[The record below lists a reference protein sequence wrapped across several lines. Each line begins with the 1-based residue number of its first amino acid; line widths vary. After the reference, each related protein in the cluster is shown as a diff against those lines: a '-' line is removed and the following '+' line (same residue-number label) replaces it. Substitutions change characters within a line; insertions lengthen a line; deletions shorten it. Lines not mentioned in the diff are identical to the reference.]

1 MKINL
6 PKHKFLP
13 LITVLLLLITSC
25 EKKVLDLQPYSSFS
39 DQSAFSDEARITLAV
54 TGVYDAAQSGF
65 YAGGLVRG
73 YPFGAASVEQGDM
86 RGEDM
91 ANNAGFYLITYEG
104 IYSNVTNNNGF
115 MFQTLYA
122 LINKANLVIEGVT
135 GAVSQNIIT
144 AEKGNEFIAECRM
157 LRAIAHHELVLHFA
171 RPYNDG
177 NGSKPGVIYR
187 DFGVNS
193 ETTAEQARNQKR
205 SDFPVSVVYTRI
217 LEDLDFAESNL
228 SATGSLRTY
237 RVSKAAAI
245 ALKMRV
251 KMHKGDWA
259 GVITEGNKI
268 VSANAP
274 FTSAIGGWQLT
285 PSPEGPF
292 ANNTSVES
300 MFSIKNSATDNP
312 DVNGALASMYSDP
325 ELNGRGLVRIS
336 PIIWSDPRW
345 LCSDLRRTEIL
356 ARAYS
361 DAVFTNKYRDQATLS
376 DAAPVIRYAEV
387 LLMLAEAEARTG
399 TGISTRGL
407 ALLNAVRNRAVTTA
421 ADQFTAASFADK
433 KALIAAI
440 LFERRIEFLA
450 EGKRWGDIHRLAKDP
465 DFAPLSGGG
474 IPEKVGSGET
484 DPSWFNCAGVASIAF
499 STPAIPYSNFKF
511 VWPIPLVEIQQNE
524 NYTQNEGY

>member
-6 PKHKFLP
+6 LKYKILP
-13 LITVLLLLITSC
+13 LITVFLFILSSC

-39 DQSAFSDEARITLAV
+39 DQSAFEDEARITLAV

-65 YAGGLVRG
+65 YANGQVRG
-73 YPFGAASVEQGDM
+73 YPFGAASVQQGDM

-104 IYSNVTNNNGF
+104 IYNNVTANNSY

-135 GAVSQNIIT
+135 GAVSKNIIT
-144 AEKGNEFIAECRM
+144 AEKANEFIAECRM
-157 LRAIAHHELVLHFA
+157 LRAMAHHELVLHFA

-177 NGSKPGVIYR
+177 NGNKPGVIYR

-193 ETTAEQARNQKR
+193 EATAEQARAQKR
-205 SDFPVSVVYTRI
+205 SDFPVSVVYTKI
-217 LEDLDFAESNL
+217 LEDLDFAEANL
-228 SATGSLRTY
+228 TAAGSLRTF

-268 VSANAP
+268 VSAAAP

-285 PSPEGPF
+285 ASPDGPF

-300 MFSIKNSATDNP
+300 IFSIKNSSTDNP
-312 DVNGALASMYSDP
+312 DINGALAAMYGDP

-356 ARAYS
+356 ARSYP

-376 DAAPVIRYAEV
+376 DAAPAIRYAEV

-399 TGISTRGL
+399 TGVSTRAL
-407 ALLNAVRNRAVTTA
+407 ALLNAVRNRAVTAA
-421 ADQFTAASFADK
+421 ADQFSAASFANK
-433 KALIAAI
+433 NALIAAI
-440 LFERRIEFLA
+440 LFERRIELLA
-450 EGKRWGDIHRLAKDP
+450 EGKRWGDLHRLAKDP
-465 DFAPLSGGG
+465 DFTPITGGG

-484 DPSWFNCAGVASIAF
+484 DPAWFNCAGVANIDF
-499 STPAIPYSNFKF
+499 STPAIPYSNFRF
-511 VWPIPLVEIQQNE
+511 IWPIPLVEIQQNE

>member
-1 MKINL
+1 MKIKSLKN
-6 PKHKFLP
+6 KFLP
-13 LITVLLLLITSC
+13 LITVLLFMMSSC

-39 DQSAFSDEARITLAV
+39 DQSAFADEAKITLAV

-65 YAGGLVRG
+65 YNGGQVRG
-73 YPFGAASVEQGDM
+73 YPFGAASIEQGDM

-104 IYSNVTNNNGF
+104 IYNNVTANNGF
-115 MFQTLYA
+115 MFQTLYS

-135 GAVSQNIIT
+135 GAVSNNIIS
-144 AEKGNEFIAECRM
+144 AAKGNEFIAECKL
-157 LRAIAHHELVLHFA
+157 LRAMAHHELLLHFA
-171 RPYNDG
+171 RPYADG

-193 ETTAEQARNQKR
+193 EATAEKARAQKR

-217 LEDLDFAESNL
+217 LEDLDFAEANL
-228 SATGSLRTY
+228 TATGSLKTY
-237 RVSKAAAI
+237 RASKAAAI

-251 KMHKGDWA
+251 KMHKADWA

-268 VSANAP
+268 VSTTAP

-285 PSPEGPF
+285 PSPDGAF
-292 ANNTSVES
+292 ANNTSNES
-300 MFSIKNSATDNP
+300 IFSIKNAPTDNP

-336 PIIWSDPRW
+336 PIMWSNPNW
-345 LCSDLRRTEIL
+345 LCSDLRRTSIL
-356 ARAYS
+356 ARVYP
-361 DAVFTNKYRDQATLS
+361 DAVFTNKYREQSTLS
-376 DAAPVIRYAEV
+376 DGAPLIRYAEV
-387 LLMLAEAEARTG
+387 LLTLAEAEARTG
-399 TGISTRGL
+399 TGVSTRGL
-407 ALLNAVRNRAVTTA
+407 ALLNAVRNRAVVSP
-421 ADQFTAASFADK
+421 ADQFTAASFANK
-433 KALIAAI
+433 NALVSAI

-450 EGKRWGDIHRLAKDP
+450 EGKRWGDLHRLAKDP
-465 DFAPLSGGG
+465 DFAPITGGG
-474 IPEKVGSGET
+474 IPAKVGSGET
-484 DPSWFNCAGVASIAF
+484 DAAWYNCAGGVTISF

-511 VWPIPLVEIQQNE
+511 VWPIPLVEVQQNA